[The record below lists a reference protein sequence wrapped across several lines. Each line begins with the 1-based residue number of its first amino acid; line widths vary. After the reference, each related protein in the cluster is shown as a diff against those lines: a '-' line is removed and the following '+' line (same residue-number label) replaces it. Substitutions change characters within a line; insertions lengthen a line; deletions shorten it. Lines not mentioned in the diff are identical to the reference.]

1 MNNSLSSK
9 TNRMVGIAIFMA
21 IVVVL
26 QIVATFIKFGSFPI
40 TLTLVP
46 IIVGAAMYGQ
56 AAGAVLGGTFG
67 VVVLI
72 FCVSGVDPSGN
83 ILWVINPMLTAVLC
97 VGKGALAGFAA
108 GAVYSAISKK
118 NIYVGVM
125 CAAFVCPVVNTGVF
139 IAGMILFFR
148 DTFTA
153 WAGGTSLIYF
163 AFIGLAGLNF
173 LIELTVNVVLAPAVV
188 RIINIVKKPR

>member
-1 MNNSLSSK
+1 MQNKMGSK
-9 TNRMVGIAIFMA
+9 TNRMVGMAVFMA

-72 FCVSGVDPSGN
+72 FCISGVDPSGN
-83 ILWVINPMLTAVLC
+83 ILWVLNPMLTTILC

-108 GAVYSAISKK
+108 GAAYSVISGKNVYI
-118 NIYVGVM
+118 GVM
-125 CAAFVCPVVNTGVF
+125 CAALICPVVNTGIF

-148 DTFTA
+148 DTFNA
-153 WAGGTSLIYF
+153 WAGGASLIYF
-163 AFIGLAGLNF
+163 AFIGLAGINF
-173 LIELTVNVVLAPAVV
+173 LIELMVNVVLAPAVV
-188 RIINIVKKPR
+188 RIISVAKKTR